1 LDLFSDWLAGTV
13 DAEEEV
19 AMTDINTQAN
29 PHTSRHQALL
39 TRALAANTGGRAW
52 REWKAA
58 SANDVIQLATQ
69 APRVEVLELS
79 LEDDLNLIYR
89 VHMPVPRWPAG
100 DRLVLAD
107 CAIFHLHYQESWRWE
122 SPAGWAPLGLLQP
135 QDVFHPNMRPAL
147 RGAICLGHLPPA
159 TSAKEIML
167 LGYYAV
173 SLQDR
178 VLDETDPNGVLN
190 PAACEYYRQHPEYL
204 PLTRAGFLDAVEG
217 VS

>member
-1 LDLFSDWLAGTV
+1 
-13 DAEEEV
+13 
-19 AMTDINTQAN
+19 MTDIDTQASE
-29 PHTSRHQALL
+29 HVALHQALL
-39 TRALAANTGGRAW
+39 TRALAANTGSRAW

-58 SANDVIQLATQ
+58 SANDVIKLANQ
-69 APRVEVLELS
+69 APRLKVLELS
-79 LEDDLNLIYR
+79 LEADLNLIYR
-89 VHMPVPRWPAG
+89 IEMPVPRWPLG
-100 DRLVLAD
+100 DRLVLDDSAV
-107 CAIFHLHYQESWRWE
+107 FHLHYQESWRWE

-159 TSAKEIML
+159 TSAKEILL

-190 PAACEYYRQHPEYL
+190 PVACEYYRQHPQYL
-204 PLTRAGFLDAVEG
+204 PLTKAGLLDPWNG
-217 VS
+217 VP